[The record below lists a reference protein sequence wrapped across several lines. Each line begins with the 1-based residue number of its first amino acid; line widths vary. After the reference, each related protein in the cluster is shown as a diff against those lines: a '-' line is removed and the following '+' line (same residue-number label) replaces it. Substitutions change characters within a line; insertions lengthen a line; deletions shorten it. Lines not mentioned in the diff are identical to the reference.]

1 MNQTTFTDV
10 VMWSLLIAATTFSIL
25 SIVISYRLLKKFD
38 EFQISILEVL
48 DLFSIERAK
57 MIKDLEELK
66 RRVRMFGNEVKKEN
80 RRSTED

>member
-1 MNQTTFTDV
+1 
-10 VMWSLLIAATTFSIL
+10 MWSLLIAATTFSIL

>member
-66 RRVRMFGNEVKKEN
+66 RRVRMFGNEVKKET
-80 RRSTED
+80 RRNNED

>member
-1 MNQTTFTDV
+1 MNQTTLTDV
-10 VMWSLLIAATTFSIL
+10 VMWLLLIAATTFSIL

-38 EFQISILEVL
+38 EFQFSIVELL
-48 DLFSIERAK
+48 DLLSTERVK

>member
-1 MNQTTFTDV
+1 
-10 VMWSLLIAATTFSIL
+10 MWLLLIAATTFSIL

-38 EFQISILEVL
+38 EFQFSMIELL
-48 DLFSIERAK
+48 DLLSTERAK

-80 RRSTED
+80 RRNVED

>member
-1 MNQTTFTDV
+1 
-10 VMWSLLIAATTFSIL
+10 MWSLLIAATTFSIL

-57 MIKDLEELK
+57 MLKDLEELK

>member
-57 MIKDLEELK
+57 MLKDLEELK

-80 RRSTED
+80 RRGAED

>member
-1 MNQTTFTDV
+1 MNQTTFTNV

-38 EFQISILEVL
+38 DFQISILEVL
-48 DLFSIERAK
+48 DLFSIERTK

-66 RRVRMFGNEVKKEN
+66 RRVRIFGNEVKKEN

>member
-1 MNQTTFTDV
+1 
-10 VMWSLLIAATTFSIL
+10 MWSLLIAATTFSIL

-80 RRSTED
+80 RRSAED

>member
-1 MNQTTFTDV
+1 
-10 VMWSLLIAATTFSIL
+10 MWSLLIAATTFSIL

-57 MIKDLEELK
+57 MLKDLEELK

-80 RRSTED
+80 RRGAKD

>member
-1 MNQTTFTDV
+1 
-10 VMWSLLIAATTFSIL
+10 MWSLLIAATTFSIL

-38 EFQISILEVL
+38 DFQISILEVL
-48 DLFSIERAK
+48 DLFSIERTK

-66 RRVRMFGNEVKKEN
+66 RRVRIFGNEVKKEN

>member
-1 MNQTTFTDV
+1 
-10 VMWSLLIAATTFSIL
+10 MWLLLIAATTFSIL

-38 EFQISILEVL
+38 EFQFSMIELL
-48 DLFSIERAK
+48 DLLSTERAK

-80 RRSTED
+80 RRGAED

>member
-1 MNQTTFTDV
+1 
-10 VMWSLLIAATTFSIL
+10 MWSLLIAATTFSIL

-57 MIKDLEELK
+57 MLKDLEEVK

-80 RRSTED
+80 RRGAKD

>member
-1 MNQTTFTDV
+1 
-10 VMWSLLIAATTFSIL
+10 MWSLLIAATTFSIL

-80 RRSTED
+80 RRGAED

>member
-57 MIKDLEELK
+57 MLKDLEELK

-80 RRSTED
+80 RRGAKD

>member
-1 MNQTTFTDV
+1 MNQTTLTDV
-10 VMWSLLIAATTFSIL
+10 VMWLLLIAATTFSIL

-38 EFQISILEVL
+38 EFQFSMIELL
-48 DLFSIERAK
+48 DLLSTERAK

>member
-1 MNQTTFTDV
+1 
-10 VMWSLLIAATTFSIL
+10 MWSLLIAATTFSIL

-57 MIKDLEELK
+57 MLKDLEELK

-80 RRSTED
+80 RRGAED